1 MNEYI
6 IFSDSSCDII
16 PDVLEEWGVC
26 SESLTFRFNDS
37 DNEYANGDMDISDF
51 YQKMRDGAVAKTSAI
66 NTQTFKESFEA
77 QLKKGLD
84 VLYIGFSSGLSTT
97 CNSASVA
104 AEQLSEKYPERKI
117 ICVDS
122 LAASAGLGLLVK
134 LATEEKSKGRSIEEV
149 ADFVKDIRG
158 RICHWFTVEDLVYLK
173 RGGRISPTVAFVGN
187 MLGIK
192 PILHVDDDG
201 HLVSVSKVRGRKPS
215 IVALA
220 EKYTKLA
227 DDSFGK
233 VYISHGDCR
242 GDAEYLASLI
252 EKEHGVKTEI
262 ITNVGSVIGA
272 HSGPGTLALF
282 FVSRTDVNR

>member
-16 PDVLEEWGVC
+16 PDVLEKWGVC
-26 SESLTFRFNDS
+26 LESLTFRFNDS
-37 DNEYANGDMDISDF
+37 DKEYANGDMDISNF

-77 QLKKGLD
+77 QLKRGLD

-173 RGGRISPTVAFVGN
+173 RGGRISPTLAFVGN

-215 IVALA
+215 IAALA

-227 DDSFGK
+227 DSSFDK

-242 GDAEYLASLI
+242 GDAEYLAALI

-262 ITNVGSVIGA
+262 ITHVGSVIGA